1 MAKLAPKILFRAIAI
16 ATTAFLAAGQASAQL
31 LTSSA
36 GYTGPVLDL
45 TAYNSFYTFT
55 SGPVALPGGI
65 TYSSTSSSSVIGFG
79 GYGLQ
84 QNGSLPTA
92 LIVGTNSPSA
102 TVTFSFASPVSMFG
116 GDMNYS
122 LLFSNGLPD
131 GNNPVISAFDS
142 LNGLIAS
149 YDLFA
154 LAPIS
159 TPGGVDAFEFRG
171 IDGGGTPIAS
181 FTISGGFAVI
191 AGQVGA
197 VGSVPEPATW
207 AMMLIGFGAV
217 GYSARRR
224 RRSGIALRQIA

>member
-1 MAKLAPKILFRAIAI
+1 MAKLAPKFIRAIAI
-16 ATTAFLAAGQASAQL
+16 ATAAVLAASQASAQVL

-45 TAYNSFYTFT
+45 TAYNGPYTFT
-55 SGPVALPGGI
+55 AGPLALPGGV
-65 TYSSTSSSSVIGFG
+65 TYSSTSSNSVVGFG

-84 QNGSLPTA
+84 QNGSLVNA
-92 LIVGTNSPSA
+92 LIVGTNSPTA
-102 TVTFSFASPVSMFG
+102 TVTFNFATPVSMFG

-122 LLFSNGLPD
+122 LRFSDSLPD
-131 GNNPVISAFDS
+131 GTNPTISAFDS

-159 TPGGVDAFEFRG
+159 TPGGIDAFQFRG
-171 IDGGGTPIAS
+171 IDGGGTLISS
-181 FTISGGFAVI
+181 FTITGGFSVI
-191 AGQVGA
+191 AGQANA
-197 VGSVPEPATW
+197 VGNVPEPATW

-217 GYSARRR
+217 GYSVRRR
-224 RRSGIALRQIA
+224 RRSGTALFQSA